1 MDDSSIAGHTGKL
14 RREIELIQHEE
25 RLYRSQM
32 HPSLADRAA
41 HVKREFRVLPIRE
54 ELGTLVEKAKNN
66 QATDQAGTVDFYP
79 EKSKQSHVDVPLQ

>member
-32 HPSLADRAA
+32 HHSLADRAA
-41 HVKREFRVLPIRE
+41 HVKREFRSSRS
-54 ELGTLVEKAKNN
+54 EKNLERLSKKRSND
-66 QATDQAGTVDFYP
+66 QATDQAGTVVQLTSTQR
-79 EKSKQSHVDVPLQ
+79 KANKVT